1 MELEFKRVDDFRL
14 MNLNL
19 QNGDY
24 LYEHDKDLYPL
35 NNEFDLTNLYFVT
48 KSLQENL
55 KVFSMVG
62 DKQRTLNLDKLD
74 NNWWVMK
81 LPHFIREKIGL
92 N

>member
-35 NNEFDLTNLYFVT
+35 NNEFDLANLYFVT
-48 KSLQENL
+48 KPLQENL